1 MVFSE
6 NNPKRFGQ
14 FYIAMTDRCGLS
26 CIMCSTT
33 VSKTPVE
40 LELTVEQW
48 EAIVQNITR
57 FPVETIAFGGG
68 EPLSRAAD
76 LGRLIP
82 LITSKGITANI
93 VTNATLLDAA
103 FLESIRACKDK
114 VVFLLSLDGL
124 ERENDAIRGKG
135 VFKKVMAAVSLL
147 EKGGWSFLY
156 TSVLM
161 PENMLRFKDF
171 LKFFMK
177 KHKRLHIDIQPVI
190 TNNEVYYLRN
200 GFHLD
205 RHQLKAL
212 KNLLTF
218 LHENER
224 KMKLARPLRVMDR
237 YWDYFT
243 NQLITD
249 NYCLMGTKSFNIN
262 YRGNL
267 WICGKEIDHPLHLH
281 KLEDALNCDAY
292 LQEMK
297 RVQKCKSPC
306 LAGLVVDKAGQESAR
321 HDSSQKR
328 FWGKLISIF
337 RGGSSATNSKY
348 TFRGS

>member
-1 MVFSE
+1 MTAIGTPE
-6 NNPKRFGQ
+6 KFGQ

-48 EAIVQNITR
+48 EAILQNITR
-57 FPVETIAFGGG
+57 FQVETIAFGGG
-68 EPLSRAAD
+68 EPLSRAVD
-76 LGRLIP
+76 LSRLIP
-82 LITSKGITANI
+82 RITSKGITANI

-103 FLESIRACKDK
+103 FLNSIRSCKDK

-124 ERENDAIRGKG
+124 EKENDAIRGKG
-135 VFKKVMAAVSLL
+135 VFKKVMAAADLL
-147 EKGGWSFLY
+147 QKDGWSFLY

-171 LKFFMK
+171 LKFLMK

-190 TNNEVYYLRN
+190 THNEIYYLRD

-205 RHQLKAL
+205 KRQLKAL
-212 KNLLTF
+212 KELLGF
-218 LHENER
+218 LRKNEHR
-224 KMKLARPLRVMDR
+224 MKLARPLRLMER
-237 YWDYFT
+237 YRDYFT

-249 NYCLMGTKSFNIN
+249 NHCLMGTQSFNVN

-267 WICGKEIDHPLHLH
+267 WICGKEIDRPLHLH
-281 KLEDALNCDAY
+281 KIEDVLNHPAY
-292 LQEMK
+292 LEEMK
-297 RVQKCKSPC
+297 RVRRCKSPC
-306 LAGLVVDKAGQESAR
+306 LAGLVVDKTE
-321 HDSSQKR
+321 QKNR
-328 FWGKLISIF
+328 SGFFMKTSFLKKLRSIF
-337 RGGSSATNSKY
+337 GSRQRPASN
-348 TFRGS
+348 